1 MAEKTAK
8 EKTIATQYA
17 ELHKFSQNEE
27 YERALKAAN
36 KSEQHL
42 TYINTYGYLFK
53 ALFSSPWDSP
63 SRVSSIPQ

>member
-8 EKTIATQYA
+8 EKTISTQYA

-36 KSEQHL
+36 KSKQHL
-42 TYINTYGYLFK
+42 TYKHIWIVFK